1 MNVSTKVWLAMAA
14 TVFLTSGA
22 ARADYVVI
30 LKDGSAIMA
39 EEPFRVE
46 NGVAIMRTSDAQL
59 VSVAA
64 EHVDVR
70 RTEEAN
76 APDVVVVDRSA
87 RSEKPEGEPTPSQP
101 PREESAAS
109 PAARTVDNYEL
120 RKYRNIRINA
130 SENPVPWEAEEGE
143 EEEEKAS
150 TAYKKSDLLSREE
163 ELRKMVDS
171 INTKV
176 EEANSRRTNL
186 AFQKR
191 MEKEIEEM
199 RENYQKE
206 WDGYA
211 EMVNQYNAQ
220 QYASGRPPSSTEA
233 APGAGEEAEEETE
246 TVPGAGGEVEEE

>member
-1 MNVSTKVWLAMAA
+1 MAA
-14 TVFLTSGA
+14 TALLTSGA

-39 EEPFRVE
+39 EERFRVE

-76 APDVVVVDRSA
+76 APDVVVVDRS
-87 RSEKPEGEPTPSQP
+87 EQVKKPQGESTPSQP

-109 PAARTVDNYEL
+109 PMARTVDNHAL

-130 SENPVPWEAEEGE
+130 GEGPVPWEAEEGE
-143 EEEEKAS
+143 EAEEGKAPK
-150 TAYKKSDLLSREE
+150 AYDKSDLLSREE

-171 INTKV
+171 INAKV
-176 EEANSRRTNL
+176 GEANSRRMNL
-186 AFQKR
+186 PLQKR

-206 WDGYA
+206 WQGYA

-220 QYASGRPPSSTEA
+220 QYGGGQPPSSTEA
-233 APGAGEEAEEETE
+233 APGAGGEAEE
-246 TVPGAGGEVEEE
+246 